1 MPRPRLRRRV
11 DLKKT
16 LFLLPNMIT
25 LASVFC
31 GFQSVRTAAESFALR
46 QAGHESAAAQGF
58 FHAALLLVYSLFFD
72 TMDGRVARAT
82 KTQSSFGL
90 QLDSLADALSF
101 GVAPGVL
108 VYLWSLHQ
116 LGLVG
121 QLVGFFFAACAV
133 VRLARFNVLSMDESG
148 RPTKPSKYIVGL
160 PSPGAAG
167 MLVSL
172 ILANHAASVGLEA
185 PRFTGLVLGTTLLFG
200 GLMVSTIKFRSFK
213 DLKPNP
219 PTVALVVFGV
229 TSSAYVARTRG
240 PAFVLVWLLAVY
252 VSIGLLETTWNLVRK
267 LSGRG
272 AEEVP

>member
-46 QAGHESAAAQGF
+46 QAGHEAAAADGF

-101 GVAPGVL
+101 GVAPGLL

-172 ILANHAASVGLEA
+172 VLANHAASVGLQE
-185 PRFTGLVLGTTLLFG
+185 PRFTGFVLGTTLLFG
-200 GLMVSTIKFRSFK
+200 ALMVSTIKFRSFK
-213 DLKPNP
+213 DLKPTP

-229 TSSAYVARTRG
+229 TSSAYVSYVRG

-252 VSIGLLETTWNLVRK
+252 VSIGLVETAWNLARRMT
-267 LSGRG
+267 GRG
-272 AEEVP
+272 VEETP

>member
-1 MPRPRLRRRV
+1 
-11 DLKKT
+11 
-16 LFLLPNMIT
+16 MIT

-31 GFQSVRTAAESFALR
+31 GFQSLRTAAESFAFRERGLPN
-46 QAGHESAAAQGF
+46 EAADGF
-58 FHAALLLVYSLFFD
+58 FHAALFLVYAVFFD

-108 VYLWSLHQ
+108 VYLWSLHH

-133 VRLARFNVLSMDESG
+133 VRLARFNVLSMDDTG

-172 ILANHAASVGLEA
+172 ILANHASSVRLEQS
-185 PRFTGLVLGTTLLFG
+185 RFSWAILGTTILFG
-200 GLMVSTIKFRSFK
+200 TLMVSTIKFRSFK
-213 DLKPNP
+213 DLHPNP
-219 PTVALVVFGV
+219 RTVGVVLFGV
-229 TSSAYVARTRG
+229 LSSAYVSYVRG
-240 PAFVLVWLLAVY
+240 PAFVLVWLLAIY
-252 VSIGLLETTWNLVRK
+252 VSIGLVESAWTLGRR
-267 LSGRG
+267 LSGR
-272 AEEVP
+272 AVEDPVV

>member
-1 MPRPRLRRRV
+1 MPRLRLRRRV

-31 GFQSVRTAAESFALR
+31 GFQSVRIAAESFSHGQL
-46 QAGHESAAAQGF
+46 GHEVEAANGF
-58 FHAALLLVYSLFFD
+58 FHAALLLVYALFFD

-101 GVAPGVL
+101 GVAPGML
-108 VYLWSLHQ
+108 VYLWSLHR
-116 LGLVG
+116 LGLAG
-121 QLVGFFFAACAV
+121 QFVGFFFAACAV

-167 MLVSL
+167 MLISL
-172 ILANHAASVGLEA
+172 VLANHAASVGLQEQK
-185 PRFTGLVLGTTLLFG
+185 FTGLVLGTTVLFG
-200 GLMVSTIKFRSFK
+200 ALMVSTIKFRSFK

-229 TSSAYVARTRG
+229 TSSAVVSYVRG
-240 PAFVLVWLLAVY
+240 PAFVLVWLLAIY
-252 VSIGLLETTWNLVRK
+252 VSIGFVETAWFFVRK
-267 LSGRG
+267 LTGHG
-272 AEEVP
+272 VEEAG

>member
-1 MPRPRLRRRV
+1 MPRLRLRRRV

-31 GFQSVRTAAESFALR
+31 GFQSVRIAAESFSHR
-46 QAGHESAAAQGF
+46 QLGHEIEAANGF
-58 FHAALLLVYSLFFD
+58 FHAALLLVYALFFD

-101 GVAPGVL
+101 GVAPGML
-108 VYLWSLHQ
+108 VYLWSLHRV
-116 LGLVG
+116 GLAG
-121 QLVGFFFAACAV
+121 QFVGFFFAACAV

-167 MLVSL
+167 MLISL
-172 ILANHAASVGLEA
+172 VLANHAASVGLQEQK
-185 PRFTGLVLGTTLLFG
+185 FTGLVLGTTVLFG
-200 GLMVSTIKFRSFK
+200 ALMVSTIKFRSFK

-219 PTVALVVFGV
+219 PTVAVVLFGV
-229 TSSAYVARTRG
+229 TSSAIVSYVRG
-240 PAFVLVWLLAVY
+240 PAFVLVWLLAIY
-252 VSIGLLETTWNLVRK
+252 VSIGFVETAWNFVRR
-267 LSGRG
+267 LTGRSV
-272 AEEVP
+272 EEAG

>member
-1 MPRPRLRRRV
+1 MPRLRLRRRV

-31 GFQSVRTAAESFALR
+31 GFQSVRIAAESFSHR
-46 QAGHESAAAQGF
+46 QLGHEVEAANGF
-58 FHAALLLVYSLFFD
+58 FHAALLLVYALFFD

-101 GVAPGVL
+101 GVAPGML
-108 VYLWSLHQ
+108 VYLWSLHR
-116 LGLVG
+116 LGLAG
-121 QLVGFFFAACAV
+121 QFVGFFFAACAV

-167 MLVSL
+167 ML
-172 ILANHAASVGLEA
+172 I
-185 PRFTGLVLGTTLLFG
+185 
-200 GLMVSTIKFRSFK
+200 
-213 DLKPNP
+213 
-219 PTVALVVFGV
+219 GV
-229 TSSAYVARTRG
+229 TSSAIVSYVRG
-240 PAFVLVWLLAVY
+240 PAFVLVWLLAIY
-252 VSIGLLETTWNLVRK
+252 VSIGFVETAWNFVRR
-267 LSGRG
+267 LTGRSV
-272 AEEVP
+272 EEAG